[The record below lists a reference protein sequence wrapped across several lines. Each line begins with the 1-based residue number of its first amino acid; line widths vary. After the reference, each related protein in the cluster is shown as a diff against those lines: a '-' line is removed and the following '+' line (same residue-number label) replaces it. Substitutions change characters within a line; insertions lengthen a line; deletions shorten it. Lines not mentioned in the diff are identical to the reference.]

1 MVMIQG
7 RIRLAVAVAAGL
19 LGSAALGALPGC
31 TQPGPIASRRNTVG
45 ALKASVSQLEYA
57 NDNLK
62 KQVADLKAE
71 KTRVANDL
79 DDEAVRNGELS
90 ARLDDA
96 KTALR
101 RQGGGSSVASL
112 DPGGSPSSSA
122 KASRAA
128 ATAGDD
134 DIPSPRRSSSSVR
147 PSKSARK
154 PPTTQI
160 PRIESAADADPG
172 ALELPPAEKFDPGP
186 QASRAAD
193 DRWLPVARGPH
204 RGGSVEVR

>member
-1 MVMIQG
+1 MVMTRG
-7 RIRLAVAVAAGL
+7 RIRLAVAAGL

-31 TQPGPIASRRNTVG
+31 SQPGPIATRRNTVG

-71 KTRVANDL
+71 RTRVANDL
-79 DDEAVRNGELS
+79 DDEAARNGELT

-101 RQGGGSSVASL
+101 RGGGGSVASL
-112 DPGGSPSSSA
+112 DPGGTPSSSSEV
-122 KASRAA
+122 SRASTA
-128 ATAGDD
+128 AAD
-134 DIPSPRRSSSSVR
+134 DIPPPRRSSSSVR

-160 PRIESAADADPG
+160 PRIDSSADADPG

-186 QASRAAD
+186 QASRVPD
-193 DRWLPVARGPH
+193 DRWLPVARGPY